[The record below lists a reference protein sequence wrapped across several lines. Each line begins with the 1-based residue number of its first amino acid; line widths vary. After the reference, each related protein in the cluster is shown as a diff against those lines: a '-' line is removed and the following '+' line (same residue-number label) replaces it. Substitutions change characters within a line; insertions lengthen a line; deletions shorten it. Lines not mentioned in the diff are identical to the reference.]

1 MHRFLLFAEFSTV
14 FLARHLGLSSWYFL
28 NFIFG
33 KLLSPLPKAR
43 RHICA
48 TRFHCRGNEEGAA
61 HNLRAKRGLSEL
73 ILLNRGTRQTREKG
87 KRRRSQNTLV
97 SFQLFRVV
105 RVFRRASW
113 AS

>member
-73 ILLNRGTRQTREKG
+73 ILLNRGTPNTRKGEKETKPEYVG
-87 KRRRSQNTLV
+87 FIPTLSRRSRI
-97 SFQLFRVV
+97 SP
-105 RVFRRASW
+105 
-113 AS
+113 